1 MISNK
6 CKYRKVNRSNNN
18 INNSSKKISGLM
30 YNNRISGLMCNNR
43 ISGLMNNNRKFNK
56 RRKYKK
62 N

>member
-18 INNSSKKISGLM
+18 INNSGKKI
-30 YNNRISGLMCNNR
+30 N
-43 ISGLMNNNRKFNK
+43 GLMNNNRKLNL
-56 RRKYKK
+56 RRKYKR